1 MDDEHKAKLAQGR
14 NDARAVKAYLEFLE
28 NNRPKRGRR
37 RTKES
42 ISARLEAIETEL
54 ADASPLARLNMFQER
69 SDLTNEL
76 EAMDQQVDGSA
87 LKTDFVEAAGRYSKA
102 RGIGKAAFREMG
114 VDAATLR
121 EADIS

>member
-14 NDARAVKAYLEFLE
+14 SDARAVKAYLEFLE

-42 ISARLEAIETEL
+42 ISARLEAIEAEL

-69 SDLTNEL
+69 SDLNNEL
-76 EAMDQQVDGSA
+76 QAMDQQVDGSA
-87 LKTDFVEAAGRYSKA
+87 IRADFIEAAARYSETK
-102 RGIGKAAFREMG
+102 GIGKAAFREMG
-114 VDAATLR
+114 VDTATLR
-121 EADIS
+121 EANIS